1 MKSVKRF
8 ARMMALAVAVCML
21 LTLSVFATETGSYW
35 ATESSAEGEA
45 YAAVMGSGVVTDG
58 VVEMPYDA
66 DALSPEDLQVNE
78 AYVAMYSVN
87 AEKAGVIRIAWV
99 APGEIEIDGEDW
111 LFRLTADDEN
121 VEDPTEGEEPTEAPT
136 EGEEPT
142 EGEDPTEAPT
152 EGEEPTEAP
161 TEGEEPTEAPT
172 EGEESTEAPTEGE
185 DPTEAP
191 AEDGEDAT
199 QAPTKP
205 SGNKKPGSNRPG
217 TGDNTNI
224 TLLVALSLVCVA
236 GIAAVVTVMV
246 KGKKEGK
253 A

>member
-21 LTLSVFATETGSYW
+21 LTLSVFATETGSFW

-58 VVEMPYDA
+58 VVEMTYDA
-66 DALSPEDLQVNE
+66 DALSPEDLQVNDE
-78 AYVAMYSVN
+78 YVAMYSAN
-87 AEKAGVIRIAWV
+87 AEEAGVIRIAWV

-111 LFRLTADDEN
+111 LFQLTTTGETE
-121 VEDPTEGEEPTEAPT
+121 ED
-136 EGEEPT
+136 PT

-152 EGEEPTEAP
+152 EPEQGEE
-161 TEGEEPTEAPT
+161 
-172 EGEESTEAPTEGE
+172 
-185 DPTEAP
+185 PTEAP

-199 QAPTKP
+199 QAPTTKP
-205 SGNKKPGSNRPG
+205 AGNKKPGSNRPG

>member
-21 LTLSVFATETGSYW
+21 LTLSVFATETGSFW

-58 VVEMPYDA
+58 VVEMTYDA

-78 AYVAMYSVN
+78 EYVAMYSVN
-87 AEKAGVIRIAWV
+87 AEEAGVIRIAWV
-99 APGEIEIDGEDW
+99 APGEIEIDGEDG
-111 LFRLTADDEN
+111 LFQLTTTGEPE
-121 VEDPTEGEEPTEAPT
+121 EDPTEGEEPTEP
-136 EGEEPT
+136 EQGEE
-142 EGEDPTEAPT
+142 
-152 EGEEPTEAP
+152 
-161 TEGEEPTEAPT
+161 
-172 EGEESTEAPTEGE
+172 
-185 DPTEAP
+185 PTEAP
-191 AEDGEDAT
+191 AEDGEDSTEA
-199 QAPTKP
+199 ATKP

-217 TGDNTNI
+217 TGDNTNM
-224 TLLVALSLVCVA
+224 TLLVVLSLVCVA
-236 GIAAVVTVMV
+236 GIAAVATVML

>member
-21 LTLSVFATETGSYW
+21 LALGVFATETGSFW

-58 VVEMPYDA
+58 VVEMTYDA

-78 AYVAMYSVN
+78 EYVAMYSAN
-87 AEKAGVIRIAWV
+87 AEEAGVIRIAWV

-111 LFRLTADDEN
+111 LFQLTADDEN
-121 VEDPTEGEEPTEAPT
+121 VEDPTEGEEPTETPT

-142 EGEDPTEAPT
+142 EPEQ
-152 EGEEPTEAP
+152 GEE
-161 TEGEEPTEAPT
+161 
-172 EGEESTEAPTEGE
+172 
-185 DPTEAP
+185 PTEAP
-191 AEDGEDAT
+191 AEDGEDSTEAT
-199 QAPTKP
+199 TKP

-217 TGDNTNI
+217 TGDNTNM
-224 TLLVALSLVCVA
+224 TLLVVLSLVCVA
-236 GIAAVVTVMV
+236 GIAAVATVML

>member
-58 VVEMPYDA
+58 VVEMTYDA

-78 AYVAMYSVN
+78 EYVAMYSVN
-87 AEKAGVIRIAWV
+87 AEEAGVIRIAWV

-111 LFRLTADDEN
+111 LFQLGTTGETE
-121 VEDPTEGEEPTEAPT
+121 EDPTEGEDPTETPTEGEEPTEP
-136 EGEEPT
+136 EQGEE
-142 EGEDPTEAPT
+142 
-152 EGEEPTEAP
+152 
-161 TEGEEPTEAPT
+161 
-172 EGEESTEAPTEGE
+172 
-185 DPTEAP
+185 PTEAP

-199 QAPTKP
+199 QAPTTKP
-205 SGNKKPGSNRPG
+205 AGNKKPGSNRPG

-224 TLLVALSLVCVA
+224 TLLVVLSLVCVA
-236 GIAAVVTVMV
+236 GIAAVATVML

>member
-21 LTLSVFATETGSYW
+21 LALSVFATETGSYW

-45 YAAVMGSGVVTDG
+45 MAAVMGSGVVTDG
-58 VVEMPYDA
+58 VVEMTYDA

-78 AYVAMYSVN
+78 EYVAMYSAN
-87 AEKAGVIRIAWV
+87 AEEAGVIRIAWV

-111 LFRLTADDEN
+111 LFKLITTGETDE
-121 VEDPTEGEEPTEAPT
+121 EPTEPEEGEEPTEAPT
-136 EGEEPT
+136 EPE
-142 EGEDPTEAPT
+142 
-152 EGEEPTEAP
+152 EGEEPTEA
-161 TEGEEPTEAPT
+161 
-172 EGEESTEAPTEGE
+172 
-185 DPTEAP
+185 PTEAP

-199 QAPTKP
+199 EAPTKP

-236 GIAAVVTVMV
+236 GIAAVATVML

>member
-21 LTLSVFATETGSYW
+21 LTLSVFATETGSFW

-58 VVEMPYDA
+58 VVEMTYDA
-66 DALSPEDLQVNE
+66 DALSPEDLQVNDE
-78 AYVAMYSVN
+78 YVAMYSVN
-87 AEKAGVIRIAWV
+87 AEEAGVIRIAWV

-111 LFRLTADDEN
+111 LFQLTTTGE
-121 VEDPTEGEEPTEAPT
+121 TE
-136 EGEEPT
+136 
-142 EGEDPTEAPT
+142 EDPTEAPT
-152 EGEEPTEAP
+152 EGEEPTEP
-161 TEGEEPTEAPT
+161 EQGEE
-172 EGEESTEAPTEGE
+172 
-185 DPTEAP
+185 PTEAP
-191 AEDGEDAT
+191 AEDGEDSTEA
-199 QAPTKP
+199 ATKP

-217 TGDNTNI
+217 TGDNTNM
-224 TLLVALSLVCVA
+224 TLLVVLSLVCVA
-236 GIAAVVTVMV
+236 GIAAVATVML

>member
-21 LTLSVFATETGSYW
+21 LTLSVFATETGSFW

-58 VVEMPYDA
+58 VVEMTYDA

-78 AYVAMYSVN
+78 EYVAMYSVN
-87 AEKAGVIRIAWV
+87 AEEAGVIRIAWV

-111 LFRLTADDEN
+111 LFQLTTTGEPE
-121 VEDPTEGEEPTEAPT
+121 EDPTEGEEPTEP
-136 EGEEPT
+136 EQGEE
-142 EGEDPTEAPT
+142 
-152 EGEEPTEAP
+152 
-161 TEGEEPTEAPT
+161 
-172 EGEESTEAPTEGE
+172 
-185 DPTEAP
+185 PTEAP
-191 AEDGEDAT
+191 AEDGEDSTEAT
-199 QAPTKP
+199 TKP

-224 TLLVALSLVCVA
+224 TLLVVLSLVCVA
-236 GIAAVVTVMV
+236 GIAAVAAVML

>member
-58 VVEMPYDA
+58 VVEMTYDA
-66 DALSPEDLQVNE
+66 DALSPEDLQVNDE
-78 AYVAMYSVN
+78 YVAMYSAN
-87 AEKAGVIRIAWV
+87 AEEAGVIRIAWV

-111 LFRLTADDEN
+111 LFQLIANDET
-121 VEDPTEGEEPTEAPT
+121 VED
-136 EGEEPT
+136 PT

-152 EGEEPTEAP
+152 EGEEPTEP
-161 TEGEEPTEAPT
+161 EQGEE
-172 EGEESTEAPTEGE
+172 
-185 DPTEAP
+185 PTEAP
-191 AEDGEDAT
+191 AEDGEGAT

-236 GIAAVVTVMV
+236 GIAAVVCVML
-246 KGKKEGK
+246 KGKKKGK

>member
-21 LTLSVFATETGSYW
+21 LTLSVFATETGSVW
-35 ATESSAEGEA
+35 AVESSAEGEA

-58 VVEMPYDA
+58 VVEMTYDA

-87 AEKAGVIRIAWV
+87 AEEAGVIRIAWV

-111 LFRLTADDEN
+111 LFQLTTTGETE
-121 VEDPTEGEEPTEAPT
+121 ED
-136 EGEEPT
+136 PT

-152 EGEEPTEAP
+152 EGEEPTEP
-161 TEGEEPTEAPT
+161 EQGEE
-172 EGEESTEAPTEGE
+172 
-185 DPTEAP
+185 PTEAP
-191 AEDGEDAT
+191 AEDGEDSTEAT
-199 QAPTKP
+199 TKP

-217 TGDNTNI
+217 TGDNTNM
-224 TLLVALSLVCVA
+224 TLLVVLSLVCVA
-236 GIAAVVTVMV
+236 GIAAVATVML

>member
-21 LTLSVFATETGSYW
+21 LALSVFATETGSYW

-45 YAAVMGSGVVTDG
+45 MAAVMGSGVVTDG
-58 VVEMPYDA
+58 VVEMTYDA

-78 AYVAMYSVN
+78 EYVAMYSAN
-87 AEKAGVIRIAWV
+87 AEEAGVIRIAWV

-111 LFRLTADDEN
+111 LFKLITTGETD
-121 VEDPTEGEEPTEAPT
+121 EEPTEP
-136 EGEEPT
+136 EQ
-142 EGEDPTEAPT
+142 GEDPTEAPT
-152 EGEEPTEAP
+152 EPEQGEE
-161 TEGEEPTEAPT
+161 
-172 EGEESTEAPTEGE
+172 
-185 DPTEAP
+185 PTEAP

-199 QAPTKP
+199 EAPTKP

-224 TLLVALSLVCVA
+224 TLLVVLSLVCVA
-236 GIAAVVTVMV
+236 GIAAVATVML

>member
-21 LTLSVFATETGSYW
+21 LTLSVFATETGSFW

-58 VVEMPYDA
+58 VVEMTYDA
-66 DALSPEDLQVNE
+66 DALSPGDLQVNE
-78 AYVAMYSVN
+78 EYVAMYSAN
-87 AEKAGVIRIAWV
+87 AEEAGVIRIAWV

-111 LFRLTADDEN
+111 LFQLTTTGETE
-121 VEDPTEGEEPTEAPT
+121 EDPTEGEDPTETPTEGEEPTEP
-136 EGEEPT
+136 EQGEE
-142 EGEDPTEAPT
+142 
-152 EGEEPTEAP
+152 
-161 TEGEEPTEAPT
+161 
-172 EGEESTEAPTEGE
+172 
-185 DPTEAP
+185 PTEAP

-199 QAPTKP
+199 QAPTTKP
-205 SGNKKPGSNRPG
+205 AGNKKPGSNRPG

>member
-45 YAAVMGSGVVTDG
+45 MAAVMGSGVVTDG
-58 VVEMPYDA
+58 VVEMTYDA

-78 AYVAMYSVN
+78 EYVAMYSAN
-87 AEKAGVIRIAWV
+87 AEEAGVIRIAWV
-99 APGEIEIDGEDW
+99 APGEIEIEGEDW
-111 LFRLTADDEN
+111 LFQLTADDET
-121 VEDPTEGEEPTEAPT
+121 VED
-136 EGEEPT
+136 
-142 EGEDPTEAPT
+142 PT

-172 EGEESTEAPTEGE
+172 EPEQGEE
-185 DPTEAP
+185 PTEAP

-199 QAPTKP
+199 QAPTTKP
-205 SGNKKPGSNRPG
+205 AGNKKPGSNRPG

-236 GIAAVVTVMV
+236 GIAAVATVML

>member
-21 LTLSVFATETGSYW
+21 LTLSVFATETGSFW

-58 VVEMPYDA
+58 VVEMTYDA
-66 DALSPEDLQVNE
+66 DALSPEDLQVND
-78 AYVAMYSVN
+78 AYVAMYSAN
-87 AEKAGVIRIAWV
+87 AEEAGVIRIAWV

-111 LFRLTADDEN
+111 LFQLTTTGETE
-121 VEDPTEGEEPTEAPT
+121 ED
-136 EGEEPT
+136 PT

-152 EGEEPTEAP
+152 EGEEPTEP
-161 TEGEEPTEAPT
+161 EQGEE
-172 EGEESTEAPTEGE
+172 
-185 DPTEAP
+185 PTEAP
-191 AEDGEDAT
+191 AEDGEGAT

-236 GIAAVVTVMV
+236 GIAAVVCVML

>member
-21 LTLSVFATETGSYW
+21 LTLSVFATETGSFW

-58 VVEMPYDA
+58 VVEMTYDA

-87 AEKAGVIRIAWV
+87 AEEAGVIRIAWV

-111 LFRLTADDEN
+111 LFQLTTTGETE
-121 VEDPTEGEEPTEAPT
+121 ED
-136 EGEEPT
+136 PT

-152 EGEEPTEAP
+152 EGEEPTEP
-161 TEGEEPTEAPT
+161 EQGEE
-172 EGEESTEAPTEGE
+172 
-185 DPTEAP
+185 PTEAP
-191 AEDGEDAT
+191 AEDGEDSTEAT
-199 QAPTKP
+199 TKP

-217 TGDNTNI
+217 TGDNTNM
-224 TLLVALSLVCVA
+224 TLLVVLSLVCVA
-236 GIAAVVTVMV
+236 GIAAVATVML

>member
-1 MKSVKRF
+1 MKSVKRI
-8 ARMMALAVAVCML
+8 ARMTALAVAVCML
-21 LTLSVFATETGSYW
+21 LTLSVFATETGSFW

-58 VVEMPYDA
+58 VVEMTYDA
-66 DALSPEDLQVNE
+66 DALSPEDLQVND

-87 AEKAGVIRIAWV
+87 AEEPGVIRIAWV

-111 LFRLTADDEN
+111 LFQLTTTGETE
-121 VEDPTEGEEPTEAPT
+121 EDPT
-136 EGEEPT
+136 
-142 EGEDPTEAPT
+142 EDPTEAPT

-161 TEGEEPTEAPT
+161 TEPEQGEE
-172 EGEESTEAPTEGE
+172 
-185 DPTEAP
+185 PTEAP

-199 QAPTKP
+199 QAPTTKP
-205 SGNKKPGSNRPG
+205 AGNKKPGSNRPG
-217 TGDNTNI
+217 TGDNTNM

-236 GIAAVVTVMV
+236 GIAAVAAVML

>member
-21 LTLSVFATETGSYW
+21 LALSVFATETGSFW

-58 VVEMPYDA
+58 VVEMTYDA

-78 AYVAMYSVN
+78 EYVAMYSVN
-87 AEKAGVIRIAWV
+87 AEEAGVIRIAWV

-111 LFRLTADDEN
+111 LFQLTTTGETE
-121 VEDPTEGEEPTEAPT
+121 EDPTE
-136 EGEEPT
+136 
-142 EGEDPTEAPT
+142 DPTETPT

-161 TEGEEPTEAPT
+161 TEGEEPTEAP
-172 EGEESTEAPTEGE
+172 
-185 DPTEAP
+185 

-199 QAPTKP
+199 QAPTTKP
-205 SGNKKPGSNRPG
+205 AGNKKPGSNRPG

-224 TLLVALSLVCVA
+224 TLLVVLSLVCVA
-236 GIAAVVTVMV
+236 GIAAVAYVML

>member
-21 LTLSVFATETGSYW
+21 LTLSVFATETGSFW

-58 VVEMPYDA
+58 VVEMTYDA
-66 DALSPEDLQVNE
+66 DALSPEDLQVND

-87 AEKAGVIRIAWV
+87 AEEPGVIRIAWV

-111 LFRLTADDEN
+111 LFQLTTTGETE
-121 VEDPTEGEEPTEAPT
+121 EDPT
-136 EGEEPT
+136 
-142 EGEDPTEAPT
+142 EDPTEAPT

-161 TEGEEPTEAPT
+161 TEPEQGEE
-172 EGEESTEAPTEGE
+172 
-185 DPTEAP
+185 PTEAP

-199 QAPTKP
+199 QAPTTKP
-205 SGNKKPGSNRPG
+205 AGNKKPGSNRPG

>member
-21 LTLSVFATETGSYW
+21 LTLSVFATETGSFW

-58 VVEMPYDA
+58 VVEMTYDA
-66 DALSPEDLQVNE
+66 DALSPEDLQVNDE
-78 AYVAMYSVN
+78 YVAMYSVN
-87 AEKAGVIRIAWV
+87 AEEAGVIRIAWV

-111 LFRLTADDEN
+111 LFQLTTTGE
-121 VEDPTEGEEPTEAPT
+121 TE
-136 EGEEPT
+136 
-142 EGEDPTEAPT
+142 EDPTEAPT
-152 EGEEPTEAP
+152 EGEEPTEP
-161 TEGEEPTEAPT
+161 EQGEE
-172 EGEESTEAPTEGE
+172 
-185 DPTEAP
+185 PTEAP
-191 AEDGEDAT
+191 AEDGEDSTEA
-199 QAPTKP
+199 ATKP

-224 TLLVALSLVCVA
+224 TLLVVLSLVCVA
-236 GIAAVVTVMV
+236 GIAAVATVML

>member
-21 LTLSVFATETGSYW
+21 LALGVFATETGSYW
-35 ATESSAEGEA
+35 AAESSAEGEA
-45 YAAVMGSGVVTDG
+45 MAAVMGSGVVTDG
-58 VVEMPYDA
+58 VVEMTYDA

-78 AYVAMYSVN
+78 EYVAMYSAN
-87 AEKAGVIRIAWV
+87 AEEAGVIRIAWV

-111 LFRLTADDEN
+111 LFQLTTTGETE
-121 VEDPTEGEEPTEAPT
+121 EDPTEGEDPTETPTEGEEPTEP
-136 EGEEPT
+136 EQGEE
-142 EGEDPTEAPT
+142 
-152 EGEEPTEAP
+152 
-161 TEGEEPTEAPT
+161 
-172 EGEESTEAPTEGE
+172 
-185 DPTEAP
+185 PTEAP
-191 AEDGEDAT
+191 AEDGEDST
-199 QAPTKP
+199 EAPTTKP
-205 SGNKKPGSNRPG
+205 AGNKKPGSNRPG

-236 GIAAVVTVMV
+236 GIAAVATVML

>member
-21 LTLSVFATETGSYW
+21 LTLSVFATETGSFW

-45 YAAVMGSGVVTDG
+45 MAAVMGSGVVTDG
-58 VVEMPYDA
+58 VVEMTYDA
-66 DALSPEDLQVNE
+66 DALSPEDLQVND

-87 AEKAGVIRIAWV
+87 AEEDGVIRIAWV

-111 LFRLTADDEN
+111 LFQLTTTGETE
-121 VEDPTEGEEPTEAPT
+121 ED
-136 EGEEPT
+136 PT

-152 EGEEPTEAP
+152 EGEEPTEP
-161 TEGEEPTEAPT
+161 EQGEE
-172 EGEESTEAPTEGE
+172 
-185 DPTEAP
+185 PTEAP
-191 AEDGEDAT
+191 AEDGEDSTEAT
-199 QAPTKP
+199 TKP

-224 TLLVALSLVCVA
+224 TLLVVLSLVCVA
-236 GIAAVVTVMV
+236 GIAAVVCVML

>member
-21 LTLSVFATETGSYW
+21 LTLSVFATETGSFW

-58 VVEMPYDA
+58 VVEMTYDA
-66 DALSPEDLQVNE
+66 DALSPEDLQVNKE
-78 AYVAMYSVN
+78 YVAMYSVN
-87 AEKAGVIRIAWV
+87 AEEAGVIRIAWV

-111 LFRLTADDEN
+111 LFKLDTIGETE
-121 VEDPTEGEEPTEAPT
+121 ED
-136 EGEEPT
+136 PT
-142 EGEDPTEAPT
+142 EGEDPTET
-152 EGEEPTEAP
+152 
-161 TEGEEPTEAPT
+161 
-172 EGEESTEAPTEGE
+172 PTEGE
-185 DPTEAP
+185 DPTEPEQGEEPTEAP

-199 QAPTKP
+199 QAPTTKP
-205 SGNKKPGSNRPG
+205 AGNKKPGSNRPG

-253 A
+253 ACRR

>member
-8 ARMMALAVAVCML
+8 ARMMALAVAICLL
-21 LTLSVFATETGSYW
+21 LTLSVFATETGSFW

-58 VVEMPYDA
+58 VVEMTYDA

-78 AYVAMYSVN
+78 EYVAMYSAN
-87 AEKAGVIRIAWV
+87 AEEAGVIRIAWV

-111 LFRLTADDEN
+111 LFQLTTTGETE
-121 VEDPTEGEEPTEAPT
+121 EDPTEDPTET
-136 EGEEPT
+136 PT

-152 EGEEPTEAP
+152 EGEETTEP
-161 TEGEEPTEAPT
+161 EQGEEPTEAPA
-172 EGEESTEAPTEGE
+172 EDSEDSTEA
-185 DPTEAP
+185 A
-191 AEDGEDAT
+191 
-199 QAPTKP
+199 TKP

-217 TGDNTNI
+217 TGDNTNM
-224 TLLVALSLVCVA
+224 TLLVVLSLVCVA
-236 GIAAVVTVMV
+236 GIAAVATVML

>member
-21 LTLSVFATETGSYW
+21 LTLSVFATETGSFW

-58 VVEMPYDA
+58 VVEMTYDA
-66 DALSPEDLQVNE
+66 DALSPEDLQVND
-78 AYVAMYSVN
+78 AYVAMYSAN
-87 AEKAGVIRIAWV
+87 AEEAGVIRIAWV

-111 LFRLTADDEN
+111 LFKLTTTGETE
-121 VEDPTEGEEPTEAPT
+121 ED
-136 EGEEPT
+136 PT

-152 EGEEPTEAP
+152 EGEEPTEP
-161 TEGEEPTEAPT
+161 EQGEE
-172 EGEESTEAPTEGE
+172 
-185 DPTEAP
+185 PTEAP
-191 AEDGEDAT
+191 AEDGEDSTEAT
-199 QAPTKP
+199 TKP

-236 GIAAVVTVMV
+236 GIAAVATVML

>member
-21 LTLSVFATETGSYW
+21 LTLSVFATETGSFW

-58 VVEMPYDA
+58 VVEMTYDA
-66 DALSPEDLQVNE
+66 DALSPEDLQVND

-87 AEKAGVIRIAWV
+87 AEEPGVIRIAWV

-111 LFRLTADDEN
+111 LFQLTADDET

-142 EGEDPTEAPT
+142 ETPTEGEDPTEAPT
-152 EGEEPTEAP
+152 EPEQGEE
-161 TEGEEPTEAPT
+161 
-172 EGEESTEAPTEGE
+172 
-185 DPTEAP
+185 PTEAP

-199 QAPTKP
+199 QAPTTKP
-205 SGNKKPGSNRPG
+205 AGNKKPGSNRPG

-236 GIAAVVTVMV
+236 GIAAVATVML

>member
-21 LTLSVFATETGSYW
+21 LTLSVFATETGSFW

-58 VVEMPYDA
+58 VVEMTYDA

-78 AYVAMYSVN
+78 EYVAVYSAN
-87 AEKAGVIRIAWV
+87 AEEAGVIRIAWV

-111 LFRLTADDEN
+111 LFQLTTTGE
-121 VEDPTEGEEPTEAPT
+121 TE
-136 EGEEPT
+136 
-142 EGEDPTEAPT
+142 EDPTEAPT
-152 EGEEPTEAP
+152 EGEEPTEP
-161 TEGEEPTEAPT
+161 EQGEE
-172 EGEESTEAPTEGE
+172 
-185 DPTEAP
+185 PTEAP
-191 AEDGEDAT
+191 AEDGEDSTEA
-199 QAPTKP
+199 ATKP

-224 TLLVALSLVCVA
+224 TLLVVLSLVCVA
-236 GIAAVVTVMV
+236 GIAAVATVML

>member
-21 LTLSVFATETGSYW
+21 LTLSVFATETGSFW
-35 ATESSAEGEA
+35 AAESSAEGEA
-45 YAAVMGSGVVTDG
+45 AVMGTGVVTDG
-58 VVEMPYDA
+58 VVEMTYDA
-66 DALSPEDLQVNE
+66 DALSPEDLQVND

-87 AEKAGVIRIAWV
+87 AEEPGVIRIAWV

-111 LFRLTADDEN
+111 LFQLTTTGETE
-121 VEDPTEGEEPTEAPT
+121 EDPT
-136 EGEEPT
+136 
-142 EGEDPTEAPT
+142 EDPTEAPT

-161 TEGEEPTEAPT
+161 TEPEQGEE
-172 EGEESTEAPTEGE
+172 
-185 DPTEAP
+185 PTEAP

-199 QAPTKP
+199 EAPTKP

-236 GIAAVVTVMV
+236 GIAAVATVML

>member
-21 LTLSVFATETGSYW
+21 LTLSVFATETGSFW

-58 VVEMPYDA
+58 VVEMTYDA

-78 AYVAMYSVN
+78 EYVAMYSAN
-87 AEKAGVIRIAWV
+87 AEEAGVIRIAWV

-111 LFRLTADDEN
+111 LFKLDTIGETE
-121 VEDPTEGEEPTEAPT
+121 ED
-136 EGEEPT
+136 PT
-142 EGEDPTEAPT
+142 EGEDPTET
-152 EGEEPTEAP
+152 
-161 TEGEEPTEAPT
+161 
-172 EGEESTEAPTEGE
+172 PTEGE
-185 DPTEAP
+185 DPTEPEQGEEPTEAP

-199 QAPTKP
+199 QAPTTKP
-205 SGNKKPGSNRPG
+205 AGNKKPGSNRPG

>member
-45 YAAVMGSGVVTDG
+45 MAAVMGSGVVTDG
-58 VVEMPYDA
+58 VVEMTYDA

-78 AYVAMYSVN
+78 EYVAMYSAN
-87 AEKAGVIRIAWV
+87 AEEAGVIRIAWV

-111 LFRLTADDEN
+111 LFKLTTTGETD
-121 VEDPTEGEEPTEAPT
+121 EEPTEP
-136 EGEEPT
+136 EQ
-142 EGEDPTEAPT
+142 GEDPTEAPT
-152 EGEEPTEAP
+152 EPEQGEE
-161 TEGEEPTEAPT
+161 
-172 EGEESTEAPTEGE
+172 
-185 DPTEAP
+185 PTEAP

-199 QAPTKP
+199 EAPTKP

-236 GIAAVVTVMV
+236 GIAAVATVML

>member
-21 LTLSVFATETGSYW
+21 LTLSVFATETGSFW

-58 VVEMPYDA
+58 VVEMTYDA
-66 DALSPEDLQVNE
+66 DALSPEDLQVND
-78 AYVAMYSVN
+78 AYVAMYSAN
-87 AEKAGVIRIAWV
+87 AEEAGVIRIAWV

-111 LFRLTADDEN
+111 LFQLTTTGETE
-121 VEDPTEGEEPTEAPT
+121 EDPTEDPTETPTEGEEPTEP
-136 EGEEPT
+136 EQGEE
-142 EGEDPTEAPT
+142 
-152 EGEEPTEAP
+152 
-161 TEGEEPTEAPT
+161 
-172 EGEESTEAPTEGE
+172 
-185 DPTEAP
+185 PTEAP
-191 AEDGEDAT
+191 AEDGEDST
-199 QAPTKP
+199 EAPTKP

-224 TLLVALSLVCVA
+224 TLLVVLSLVCVA
-236 GIAAVVTVMV
+236 GIAAVATVML

>member
-21 LTLSVFATETGSYW
+21 LALGVFATETGSYW
-35 ATESSAEGEA
+35 AAESSAEGEA
-45 YAAVMGSGVVTDG
+45 MAAVMGTGVVTDG
-58 VVEMPYDA
+58 VVEMTYDA

-78 AYVAMYSVN
+78 EYVAMYSAN
-87 AEKAGVIRIAWV
+87 AEEAGVIRIAWV

-111 LFRLTADDEN
+111 LFKLTTTGETD
-121 VEDPTEGEEPTEAPT
+121 EEPTEP
-136 EGEEPT
+136 EQ
-142 EGEDPTEAPT
+142 GEDPTEAPT
-152 EGEEPTEAP
+152 EPEQGEDPTEAP
-161 TEGEEPTEAPT
+161 TEPEQGEE
-172 EGEESTEAPTEGE
+172 
-185 DPTEAP
+185 PTEAP

-199 QAPTKP
+199 EAPTKP

-217 TGDNTNI
+217 TGDNTNM

-236 GIAAVVTVMV
+236 GIAAVVTVML

>member
-35 ATESSAEGEA
+35 AAESSAEGEA
-45 YAAVMGSGVVTDG
+45 YAAVVGTGVVTDG
-58 VVEMPYDA
+58 VVEMTYDA

-78 AYVAMYSVN
+78 KYVAMYSAN
-87 AEKAGVIRIAWV
+87 AEEAGVIRIAWV

-111 LFRLTADDEN
+111 LFKLGTIGETE
-121 VEDPTEGEEPTEAPT
+121 ED
-136 EGEEPT
+136 PT
-142 EGEDPTEAPT
+142 EGEDPTEP
-152 EGEEPTEAP
+152 EQGEE
-161 TEGEEPTEAPT
+161 
-172 EGEESTEAPTEGE
+172 
-185 DPTEAP
+185 PTEAP
-191 AEDGEDAT
+191 AEDGADSTEAT
-199 QAPTKP
+199 TKP

-236 GIAAVVTVMV
+236 GIAIVAYVML

>member
-58 VVEMPYDA
+58 VVEMTYDA

-78 AYVAMYSVN
+78 EYVAMYSAN
-87 AEKAGVIRIAWV
+87 AEEAGVIRIAWV

-111 LFRLTADDEN
+111 LFQLTTTGETEEDPT
-121 VEDPTEGEEPTEAPT
+121 EDPTEGEEPTEP
-136 EGEEPT
+136 EQGEE
-142 EGEDPTEAPT
+142 
-152 EGEEPTEAP
+152 
-161 TEGEEPTEAPT
+161 
-172 EGEESTEAPTEGE
+172 
-185 DPTEAP
+185 PTEAP
-191 AEDGEDAT
+191 AEDGEDSTEAT
-199 QAPTKP
+199 TKP

-236 GIAAVVTVMV
+236 GIAAVVCVML